1 MIDDALHTIADIFF
15 VDWKSEEFT
24 DKTYSLGWVGLNR
37 KRKGRATGEDV
48 GQNLRWRGQTV
59 RLVRP
64 VDHCRA
70 RCDPSDSKALYSS
83 HNVRSPLPPSPM
95 AFLPVFHSNDLD
107 YSLLAWPNDSKKL
120 NDSQSYSLPFLP
132 HDPALFL
139 HAPVPALHRNL
150 PAHPL
155 LRLDVD
161 VRSWIPPTAPDHLI
175 YPGASDT
182 SSTGPSPCLQ
192 FPGQNIKQDAIMAYT
207 LDRSS
212 YQRSHRLADNSSA
225 PVDYSTTQNG
235 LYLPHEQPAYS
246 AGIYHGPQHHQLP
259 QHTSHH
265 QNYAVHHNQSF
276 SVKPQYA
283 AELSSTDNCAPA
295 YSGEVCNPQLVN
307 GIGPLEGQPSSG
319 EGPNG
324 SPNARQTDY
333 AAVWGSGPGGVTPL
347 GSSDNAVRHEDL
359 DAEGDADEELN
370 SLEGPRAPLRGLKG
384 REDGS
389 TWSARPSD
397 VDGSNALVQEPR
409 LYGDDYAE
417 SEIDSVEEDEDYVG
431 SDDEFFPS
439 SSRKRSH
446 SHQRD
451 GKRDSTFGHDARP
464 YFHAERQLRQ
474 RTSPRYPAYSTTSS
488 SSDHGSQTASL
499 GGSSRS
505 DSTVSHRQTYRV
517 RRLHSGPSSNSLTF
531 LTLATGVEAST
542 SSATSTSGSSGRR
555 RPRAMSS
562 LPVPVP
568 VPHLTKKSRGRRVP
582 TVTSFEDLA
591 TTVGKKK
598 GNSGKNSRMYLCE
611 VDGCGKCFARGE
623 HLKRHVR
630 SIHTYEKRKPCF
642 FFS

>member
-1 MIDDALHTIADIFF
+1 M
-15 VDWKSEEFT
+15 
-24 DKTYSLGWVGLNR
+24 
-37 KRKGRATGEDV
+37 
-48 GQNLRWRGQTV
+48 
-59 RLVRP
+59 
-64 VDHCRA
+64 
-70 RCDPSDSKALYSS
+70 
-83 HNVRSPLPPSPM
+83 
-95 AFLPVFHSNDLD
+95 
-107 YSLLAWPNDSKKL
+107 
-120 NDSQSYSLPFLP
+120 
-132 HDPALFL
+132 
-139 HAPVPALHRNL
+139 
-150 PAHPL
+150 
-155 LRLDVD
+155 
-161 VRSWIPPTAPDHLI
+161 
-175 YPGASDT
+175 
-182 SSTGPSPCLQ
+182 
-192 FPGQNIKQDAIMAYT
+192 
-207 LDRSS
+207 
-212 YQRSHRLADNSSA
+212 
-225 PVDYSTTQNG
+225 
-235 LYLPHEQPAYS
+235 
-246 AGIYHGPQHHQLP
+246 
-259 QHTSHH
+259 
-265 QNYAVHHNQSF
+265 
-276 SVKPQYA
+276 
-283 AELSSTDNCAPA
+283 
-295 YSGEVCNPQLVN
+295 N

-333 AAVWGSGPGGVTPL
+333 TAVWGSGGVTPP
-347 GSSDNAVRHEDL
+347 DNVVRQEDL

-397 VDGSNALVQEPR
+397 VDGSNAIVQEPR

-417 SEIDSVEEDEDYVG
+417 SEIDSVDEDEDYVG

-464 YFHAERQLRQ
+464 YSIYAERHLRQ

-531 LTLATGVEAST
+531 LTLATGVEASS
-542 SSATSTSGSSGRR
+542 SSATSASGSSGRR

-582 TVTSFEDLA
+582 TVSSFEDLA
-591 TTVGKKK
+591 TTIGKKK

-642 FFS
+642 FRHCLLRLTTPTAHKCPYPQCGKYFSRHDNLGQHMRVHKDYIPPKDEADKNMD